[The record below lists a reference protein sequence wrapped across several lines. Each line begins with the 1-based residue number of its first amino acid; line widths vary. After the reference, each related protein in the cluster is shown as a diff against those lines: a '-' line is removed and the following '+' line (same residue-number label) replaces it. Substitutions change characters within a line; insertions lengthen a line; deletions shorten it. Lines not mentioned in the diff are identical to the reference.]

1 MYTGIYVTTISNAF
15 RVLHLPYKTWVCGT
29 KLLICTA
36 YQYMNHISEQL
47 LQWTKSTV
55 VVAGF
60 KHIRRYKP
68 TLEVYNVQYL
78 HQDD

>member
-1 MYTGIYVTTISNAF
+1 MYTGIYVSTISNAF
-15 RVLHLPYKTWVCGT
+15 RVLHLPYKTWACGT

-36 YQYMNHISEQL
+36 NM
-47 LQWTKSTV
+47 KSTV

>member
-1 MYTGIYVTTISNAF
+1 MGM
-15 RVLHLPYKTWVCGT
+15 W
-29 KLLICTA
+29 ICTA
-36 YQYMNHISEQL
+36 NMNHISEQL

>member
-1 MYTGIYVTTISNAF
+1 MGMWNKTTDS
-15 RVLHLPYKTWVCGT
+15 
-29 KLLICTA
+29 TA
-36 YQYMNHISEQL
+36 NMNHISEQL

-78 HQDD
+78 QDD

>member
-1 MYTGIYVTTISNAF
+1 MYTGIYVSTISNAF
-15 RVLHLPYKTWVCGT
+15 RVLPLPYKTWACGT

-36 YQYMNHISEQL
+36 NMNHISEQL

-60 KHIRRYKP
+60 KRIRRNKP